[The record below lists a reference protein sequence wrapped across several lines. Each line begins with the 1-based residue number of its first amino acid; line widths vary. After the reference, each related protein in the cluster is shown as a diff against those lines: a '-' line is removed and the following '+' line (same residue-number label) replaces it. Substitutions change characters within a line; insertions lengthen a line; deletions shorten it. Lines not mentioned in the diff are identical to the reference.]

1 MRKIGACAAI
11 AALTAAIFASSP
23 AAAFGLNLGPFH
35 LGLPLPFLG
44 HRHRY
49 RDARRPTAG
58 LHDEASLE
66 SVEPTQASTSA
77 LLYPA
82 LTAPAVLDDVF
93 WPSSSPWPFSY
104 DAIVQTAFA
113 KARPDQSLCQQPDRI
128 NTIAGRIQRQIRPA
142 KAQMQQLQRLGGALN
157 MASAYLAKT
166 CPNEI
171 PDEPAARMQMMEWQ
185 IEKVAE
191 ALDIVRQPLQ
201 DFEQS
206 LTTAQRKGLASSPA
220 DARMERTGNM
230 VPACAVPPT
239 AVDQSIERI
248 SLAVEPSDAQ
258 RDAMTA
264 LEQAFDN
271 AASQLDA
278 SCPTGSAATPLA
290 RLEATEA
297 LLDAT
302 WRAAVSI
309 QVALAGFESGLSE
322 EQRTRLDDI
331 DFAAAQ

>member
-11 AALTAAIFASSP
+11 AALTAAIFAPPP

-35 LGLPLPFLG
+35 LGLPLPLPG
-44 HRHRY
+44 RRHRDQIV
-49 RDARRPTAG
+49 RPPTAG
-58 LHDEASLE
+58 LHDEANLG
-66 SVEPTQASTSA
+66 SVEPSQASTSP

-82 LTAPAVLDDVF
+82 LTAPAALDDVF

-113 KARPDQSLCQQPDRI
+113 KAQPDQSLCQQPDRI
-128 NTIAGRIQRQIRPA
+128 NSIAGRLQRQIGATR
-142 KAQMQQLQRLGGALN
+142 AQIQQLQRLGGALY

-171 PDEPAARMQMMEWQ
+171 ADEPAARMQLMEWQ

-206 LTTAQRKGLASSPA
+206 LTAGQRKRLASAPA
-220 DARMERTGNM
+220 DARMTRTDNM
-230 VPACAVPPT
+230 VPACAVSPT
-239 AVDQSIERI
+239 AVDQSIEKI
-248 SLAVEPSDAQ
+248 SVAVEPSDAQ
-258 RDAMTA
+258 REAVA
-264 LEQAFDN
+264 NLKQAFAN

-278 SCPTGSAATPLA
+278 SCPTRPAATPLA

-309 QVALAGFESGLSE
+309 QVALAGFESSLSDQ
-322 EQRTRLDDI
+322 QRARLDDA